1 MTQTLLA
8 GSLRREFG
16 GSSQAAIFQ
25 HFQKQ
30 QREERQ
36 RRERDD
42 KADEKGPDL
51 LDMVSIIVSEAEV
64 SAFRLEIDR
73 YDAATIEALNANEM
87 ALALVMQQK
96 EELLMRAYVLP
107 DGRRVFKSE
116 DGIRVFDEHGI
127 ELGSDDIDPDLIGK
141 AHPTWENYKPVRI
154 EELRLLQ
161 ERQELLD
168 YQVKLDEARERL
180 DAGDITRED
189 FEALRDDLTGTMP
202 DAVRAHLPELAAE
215 PDAANGMA
223 ARQPIALD
231 LTDDMRPTSMASAMS
246 APGLSN

>member
-30 QREERQ
+30 QREERL
-36 RRERDD
+36 RRERDGN
-42 KADEKGPDL
+42 ADDKGPDL
-51 LDMVSIIVSEAEV
+51 LDMVSIIVSDAEIT
-64 SAFRLEIDR
+64 AFRLEIDR
-73 YDAATIEALNANEM
+73 YDTATIEALYANET
-87 ALALVMQQK
+87 ALALIMQQK
-96 EELLMRAYVLP
+96 EELLMRAYMLP
-107 DGRRVFKSE
+107 DGRRIFKSE
-116 DGIRVFDEHGI
+116 DGVRVFDEHGM

-141 AHPTWENYKPVRI
+141 AHPTWESYERVIN
-154 EELRLLQ
+154 EETRLRL

-168 YQVKLDEARERL
+168 YQAKLDEARERV
-180 DAGDITRED
+180 DAGDMTREEFD
-189 FEALRDDLTGTMP
+189 ELRDDLTSTMP
-202 DAVRAHLPELAAE
+202 DAVRAHIPELANE
-215 PDAANGMA
+215 QQPVNDMA

-231 LTDDMRPTSMASAMS
+231 LSDDMRPTAMASALS